1 MKNLGLNELREMYL
15 SFFES
20 KEHLRAHSFPLV
32 PQNDKSLL
40 LINAGMAPLKP
51 YFTGQ
56 EVPPKTRMT
65 TCQKCIRTGD
75 IENVG
80 KTARHGTF
88 FEMLGNFSF
97 GDYFKEEAIEWAWE
111 FITQVLEIPKDKLY
125 VSVYEEDQEA
135 ADIWHEKIN
144 MPKDRI
150 FFLGK
155 EDNFWEV
162 GVGPCGPCSEIF
174 YDRGEK
180 YGCGDENCTVGCDC
194 DRFMEFWNLVFTQ
207 FNQNED
213 GTYTPLPNPNID
225 TGMGL
230 ERLATMMQDV
240 HSIFDVDTIKA
251 IRDHVCQIAGVKYQE
266 DEKKDI
272 SIRVITDHIR
282 SATFMAS
289 DGVLPS
295 NEGRG
300 YVMRRLIR
308 RAVRHGKLL
317 GIKEMFLVDLC
328 KTVVQHSKHEY
339 TELEDKYEYIT
350 KILAVEEERF
360 NETIDLGL
368 QILKSHM
375 EKLKNNNQTTLSG
388 EDGFK
393 LYDTYGF
400 PLDLTKEILE
410 ENGFKVDEEG
420 FSAEM
425 DKQRDRARKAR
436 EESTFMGS
444 KATVFHKLDSHIE
457 SDFVGYEQM
466 DKEDSKILAIT
477 MKDEVVQ
484 LGSEGDEISIIV
496 DVTPFYAESGGQAGD
511 IGFITTITGSAKIN
525 DTKKVLGN
533 KIVHTAQ
540 VVRGIIETGQKA
552 TMSVDKVNRLSTARN
567 HTATHLLQQAL
578 RDILGNHVEQAGS
591 NVSADRLRFD
601 FTHFEAMTEEQ
612 IKSVEDL
619 VNEKIFENISVDIC
633 ETSIN
638 EARKMGATALFGEKY
653 GDIVRVV
660 NTGGYSV
667 ELCGGTHLQN
677 TAQIGTF
684 KILSESGISAGVRRI
699 EAVTGR
705 TALNY
710 YQVLESEVKDLSVI
724 LKATPDQLVRR
735 VEGILSDLRT
745 TQKQLEAIQSKMS
758 QSKAADVLNGAEDI
772 GEVKLLTVRM
782 DELDMNG
789 LRNMGDQLKDKL
801 PCGVVVLATSKDEKV
816 NFVVMATKE
825 AVDRGAHAGK
835 IISEVA
841 KVAGGGGGGRP
852 NMAQAG
858 GKDIDKI
865 DEALAMAKKVLET
878 QIK

>member
-230 ERLATMMQDV
+230 ERLAAMMQDV

-388 EDGFK
+388 EDSFK

-457 SDFVGYEQM
+457 SDFVGYEQT

-540 VVRGIIETGQKA
+540 VVRGTIETGQKA

-825 AVDRGAHAGK
+825 AVDKGAHAGK